1 MDSLIFGFHFCTD
14 KNSETDSGNIRE
26 QSTVK
31 MGPCRDSP
39 CNGSCYIQTF
49 SRPLIDTSHKSRV
62 YLLRMWGLLRLH
74 LGLSI
79 YIQSVQTNTRIALQF
94 LQCLHQSSIVI
105 SRIQNIQI
113 FMTNIKLMFPASV
126 SKSKAKACGACCP
139 PSASFPL
146 LPGSNESHCNWWHIS
161 DVTPESTHLPIKPAG
176 PHEPCASHHR
186 STWTCFFSKS

>member
-1 MDSLIFGFHFCTD
+1 MPTDPPTTAAELPAVQIWLGLANHKETRSKDEMDRVSGRWIHSFLVSIFVLTRI
-14 KNSETDSGNIRE
+14 SETDSGNIRE

-31 MGPCRDSP
+31 MGPWRDSP
-39 CNGSCYIQTF
+39 CIESCYIQTF

-79 YIQSVQTNTRIALQF
+79 YIYTKSVQTNTKIALQF
-94 LQCLHQSSIVI
+94 LQFLHQSSIVT
-105 SRIQNIQI
+105 SSIQI

-146 LPGSNESHCNWWHIS
+146 LPGRN
-161 DVTPESTHLPIKPAG
+161 
-176 PHEPCASHHR
+176 
-186 STWTCFFSKS
+186 